1 MQVTRET
8 ILDMIRARADEQG
21 ALERAEQVLPESF
34 DTNDYLGE
42 LEKLGIRREDL
53 GVPGLV
59 DPPAPT
65 T

>member
-1 MQVTRET
+1 
-8 ILDMIRARADEQG
+8 
-21 ALERAEQVLPESF
+21 VLPESF

-53 GVPGLV
+53 DVPGLV